1 MSHNPV
7 LHMVR
12 ERAGILRYAITRGTF
27 GGSFG
32 AFAKNLLR
40 PPYTVLGRR
49 KIKRVEQDGEFQL
62 IYLEGHDAPLTY
74 PAGYNLLHIEM
85 VLMEQLYPWQWH
97 NYHHAGTPIEAGDVV
112 LDCGCAEGIFP
123 FLHAKK
129 VKQVVCIEPLP
140 DFQKCLRRTFAKT
153 PNVQIVPVAIGDAPG
168 TAYIRSEIGNS
179 MIVTTPTPHP
189 VQIDTIDNLC
199 ARLNLAVTFLKA
211 DMEGFEVAALRG
223 ARETIRKHRP
233 KIAMTTYHDPAHAE
247 QMAAI
252 VRECEPDYRIE
263 FKGIVGEAGH
273 PFMMHAWCDKR

>member
-1 MSHNPV
+1 MSFNAV
-7 LHMVR
+7 GHMLR
-12 ERAGILRYAITRGTF
+12 ERTGIVKHAIARHTF
-27 GGSFG
+27 GGSFS

-49 KIKRVEQDGEFQL
+49 KIRKVEQDGEFQL
-62 IYLEGHDAPLTY
+62 IYIEGYDQALTY

-97 NYHHAGTPIEAGDVV
+97 NYNYAGTMIEPGDVV
-112 LDCGCAEGIFP
+112 MDCGCAEGIFP
-123 FLHAKK
+123 FLHART

-140 DFQKCLRRTFAKT
+140 DFQKCLRRTFKNT
-153 PNVQIVPVAIGDAPG
+153 PNVEIVPVAIGDKPG
-168 TAYIRSEIGNS
+168 TAYIRAEIGNS

-189 VQIDTIDNLC
+189 VQIDTIDNIC
-199 ARLNLAVTFLKA
+199 GRMNLAVSYLKA

-223 ARETIRKHRP
+223 ARETIRKHKP

-252 VRECEPDYRIE
+252 VRECHPGYKIE

-273 PFMMHAWCDKR
+273 PFMMHAWV